1 MILVTSKV
9 RAIAKAHGKRV
20 SKEFLAELDRRVT
33 NKIVAACKTHNGGRV
48 TLDATICAMTFGG
61 VGL

>member
-1 MILVTSKV
+1 MIIVTSKV
-9 RAIAKAHGKRV
+9 RALAKANNKRV

-33 NKIVAACKTHNGGRV
+33 NKVLAACKTHNGGRV
-48 TLDATICAMTFGG
+48 TLDATICALTFGG